1 MSKDTP
7 DPAEPIEGER
17 EDDETPS
24 QPVDADD
31 PESVDTTAEMTVGE
45 IIEAEEDPAHP
56 RHEEAMEAN
65 RQMSEKYKGLYSLS
79 PSTMESLTKM
89 VEAITKGSGFDKINK
104 AIFANPPSSLV
115 IPQERL
121 LGPTPMGP
129 TILQRQLAAT
139 DQVIQQLTELVRVTR
154 ADADAARVDAAD
166 AQVEA
171 RKAARS
177 TQHGLLIGW
186 LGVILAAIAVVVG
199 AIVGS

>member
-89 VEAITKGSGFDKINK
+89 V
-104 AIFANPPSSLV
+104 
-115 IPQERL
+115 
-121 LGPTPMGP
+121 
-129 TILQRQLAAT
+129 
-139 DQVIQQLTELVRVTR
+139 
-154 ADADAARVDAAD
+154 
-166 AQVEA
+166 
-171 RKAARS
+171 
-177 TQHGLLIGW
+177 
-186 LGVILAAIAVVVG
+186 
-199 AIVGS
+199 